1 MPAIFKNALFVIYRQ
16 IQSNIM
22 MWKDFVCHRETRA
35 LSLAS
40 LWQLGGILLLTLL
53 CACGTSASENRQTK
67 QLSPPNL
74 HITTYSQ
81 MIGGAAGN
89 QSEAVQVSLEFKIA
103 PVISR
108 VPVQD
113 KAIVALSDSSGQFYI
128 NLPPGKYWIGAT
140 EQLDNS
146 GRNGSATV
154 TIKSQQVE
162 IVADQMTKVNVYR
175 RGYAP

>member
-1 MPAIFKNALFVIYRQ
+1 MPALFKHELFVIYRQ
-16 IQSNIM
+16 IQSNIR
-22 MWKDFVCHRETRA
+22 MWKDVPCHREARPPR
-35 LSLAS
+35 LAS

-53 CACGTSASENRQTK
+53 CACGTPASENRQT
-67 QLSPPNL
+67 QELPPPNL

-89 QSEAVQVSLEFKIA
+89 QSEAVLVSLEFKIA

-108 VPVQD
+108 IPVQGET
-113 KAIVALSDSSGQFYI
+113 IVAMSDSNGQFYI
-128 NLPPGKYWIGAT
+128 NLAPGTYWIGAT

-146 GRNGSATV
+146 DGNGSATV

-162 IVADQMTKVNVYR
+162 LVADKVTKVSVYR

>member
-1 MPAIFKNALFVIYRQ
+1 
-16 IQSNIM
+16 
-22 MWKDFVCHRETRA
+22 MWIDFVCNHQARA
-35 LSLAS
+35 LSLAK
-40 LWQLGGILLLTLL
+40 LWQLGGILLLASL
-53 CACGTSASENRQTK
+53 CACGSQASENRQSK
-67 QLSPPNL
+67 KLSPPNL

-81 MIGGAAGN
+81 IIGGAAGN

-113 KAIVALSDSSGQFYI
+113 EAIVAESDSNGQFYI
-128 NLPPGKYWIGAT
+128 NLAPGTYWIGAT

-162 IVADQMTKVNVYR
+162 LVADKVTKVSVYR

>member
-1 MPAIFKNALFVIYRQ
+1 MPALFKNALFVIYRQ
-16 IQSNIM
+16 IQSNIA
-22 MWKDFVCHRETRA
+22 MWKDFVRNRKARA
-35 LSLAS
+35 LRLAS
-40 LWQLGGILLLTLL
+40 LWQIGGILLLALL
-53 CACGTSASENRQTK
+53 CACGTPASENPQTK
-67 QLSPPNL
+67 ELSPPNL

-113 KAIVALSDSSGQFYI
+113 EAIVAVSDSSGHFYI
-128 NLPPGKYWIGAT
+128 NLAPGKYWIGPA

-162 IVADQMTKVNVYR
+162 IVSDKVTKVSVYR